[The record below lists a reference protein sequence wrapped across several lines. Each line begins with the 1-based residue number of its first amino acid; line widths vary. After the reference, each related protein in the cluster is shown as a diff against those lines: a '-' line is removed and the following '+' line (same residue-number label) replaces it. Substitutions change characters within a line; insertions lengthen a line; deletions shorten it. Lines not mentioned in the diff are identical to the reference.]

1 MTNFNSSEFLI
12 NNKSIPTADSS
23 EYEAFWENE
32 DKKIT
37 EGVTINGFY
46 FSPFIY
52 WHLNY
57 ASLYLDIQQG
67 KRVIRQL
74 GRPQLWDTYFEID
87 DAIIKAETHEE
98 GKKGVVIVGSRRIS
112 KTMLTSSYIA
122 HKAITLKGGDHL
134 ISALN
139 QPDLNNTTQAVD
151 LTLRNLPEY
160 FRFPRIEDDWKRQVT
175 LGYKDKKTN
184 QRHEWSKIHVRNF
197 NEGNNT
203 EAAAGL
209 TLSSFML
216 EEAGKGDM
224 LACLAATIPC
234 FDSPYGWRCSPIVI
248 GTSGDMTKA
257 GDLEELFNNPE
268 AYNFLPVEVNE
279 TGKSYGLFVPGTKSL
294 KVPKE
299 PIPLGLHLEKEEPS
313 ELDNITIWIAD
324 EQKGKDQ
331 ILKTRE
337 QTKKSSGL
345 EAYLKEVMY
354 YPLTHE
360 ECFLELSQ
368 NIFPVDLL
376 QDQLT
381 KLVNQNIKADNVELY
396 MDVDGRVRHKFTDK
410 KPVEN
415 FPTKPSDNTE
425 GCIQIWEYPVLD
437 APYGLYSAGCLTPG
451 EKVMTDSGLK
461 DVEAINYSDK
471 LINQDGKFVQIEKL
485 LSHDVENE
493 NTYKVKVSNTFR
505 TTRFTSEHPIYVS
518 DPVYTPNKTLN
529 VSEFNFDY
537 VTADKIKVGQW
548 IKVPNIYRK
557 SNQVDFLSYW
567 KNEGFRIDRQIENP
581 LNDKDFWWFVGLYL
595 GDGYALKKSGK
606 LSISININE
615 VEYKNR
621 LVDVVRRLFD
631 RSVSIR
637 ERKNVLECNFK
648 FKQLAGFLHSYFGQY
663 SEGKILPEWVKY
675 LNEEFKLQLIQGYLN
690 SDGCITQH
698 TKGYYGTEFVSI
710 NLEMLE
716 GFQDILFSL
725 GIVSNLSK
733 MRDAKRYAITV
744 KECDIKECYHLRI
757 GHSGTLTLKQKLN
770 DSKDHKLNRIDDSIT
785 FGSRRNKGCFISE
798 DLDYIYFQIK
808 EICVSQYTGPV
819 YNFECETN
827 TFMCHHI
834 TTHNC
839 DPYKQSQAH
848 YSTSLGSTYIYK
860 RVHGLSG
867 EGWQNIVVA
876 SYTGRPKKIETWYE
890 NTKLLLKYYNSKA
903 LVENMDYGFIQHC
916 IDKNEAPKL
925 LERTPTFLNDIHP
938 NSTVNRDYGIH
949 MTKDI
954 KNYLLSL
961 IIEYITEV
969 IEIERDDQ
977 GNIVKERLG
986 VSRILDPL
994 LLKELIKFTPK
1005 LNVDRVVS
1013 FGLTLAMA
1021 KSLNN
1026 QVMIGNNDTDT
1037 RMKEYFRS
1045 SKKPSLFRQTR
1056 SPFKYN

>member
-1 MTNFNSSEFLI
+1 MSNFSSSEFLI
-12 NNKSIPTADSS
+12 NAKSIPDPESR
-23 EYEAFWENE
+23 EYTAFWENE

-37 EGVTINGFY
+37 EGITINGFY

-67 KRVIRQL
+67 KRVVRQL

-87 DAIIKAETHEE
+87 NAITRAETHED

-268 AYNFLPVEVNE
+268 AYNFLSVETNE

-294 KVPKE
+294 KVPKT
-299 PIPLGLHLEKEEPS
+299 PTPLGLHLGVEESS
-313 ELDNITIWIAD
+313 ELDDITIWVAD
-324 EQKGKDQ
+324 EEKGKEQ

-376 QDQLT
+376 QEQLS
-381 KLVNQNIKADNVELY
+381 KLINQDIKADNVELY
-396 MDVDGRVRHKFTDK
+396 LDVEGKVRHKFTDK

-415 FPTKPSDNTE
+415 FPTKPSDNLE
-425 GCIQIWEYPVLD
+425 GCIQIWEYPLMD
-437 APYGLYSAGCLTPG
+437 APYGLYTAGT
-451 EKVMTDSGLK
+451 
-461 DVEAINYSDK
+461 
-471 LINQDGKFVQIEKL
+471 
-485 LSHDVENE
+485 
-493 NTYKVKVSNTFR
+493 
-505 TTRFTSEHPIYVS
+505 
-518 DPVYTPNKTLN
+518 
-529 VSEFNFDY
+529 
-537 VTADKIKVGQW
+537 
-548 IKVPNIYRK
+548 
-557 SNQVDFLSYW
+557 
-567 KNEGFRIDRQIENP
+567 
-581 LNDKDFWWFVGLYL
+581 
-595 GDGYALKKSGK
+595 
-606 LSISININE
+606 
-615 VEYKNR
+615 
-621 LVDVVRRLFD
+621 
-631 RSVSIR
+631 
-637 ERKNVLECNFK
+637 
-648 FKQLAGFLHSYFGQY
+648 
-663 SEGKILPEWVKY
+663 
-675 LNEEFKLQLIQGYLN
+675 
-690 SDGCITQH
+690 
-698 TKGYYGTEFVSI
+698 
-710 NLEMLE
+710 
-716 GFQDILFSL
+716 
-725 GIVSNLSK
+725 
-733 MRDAKRYAITV
+733 
-744 KECDIKECYHLRI
+744 
-757 GHSGTLTLKQKLN
+757 
-770 DSKDHKLNRIDDSIT
+770 
-785 FGSRRNKGCFISE
+785 
-798 DLDYIYFQIK
+798 
-808 EICVSQYTGPV
+808 
-819 YNFECETN
+819 
-827 TFMCHHI
+827 
-834 TTHNC
+834 

-860 RVHGLSG
+860 RVHGLTG

-876 SYTGRPKKIETWYE
+876 AYTGRPKKIDTWYE
-890 NTKLLLKYYNSKA
+890 TTKLLLKYYNAKS

-916 IDKNEAPKL
+916 VDKNEGQRL

-954 KNYLLSL
+954 KNYILSL
-961 IIEYITEV
+961 IIEYLTEV
-969 IEIERDDQ
+969 IDIERDEQ
-977 GNIVKERLG
+977 GNTIRERLG

-1021 KSLNN
+1021 KSLNT
-1026 QVMIGNNDTDT
+1026 QVVIRNNDDDT

-1045 SKKPSLFRQTR
+1045 TKKPSLFRQTR
-1056 SPFKYN
+1056 SPFRL

>member
-1 MTNFNSSEFLI
+1 MSSFTNSEFLI
-12 NNKSIPTADSS
+12 NVKSLPDPESS
-23 EYEAFWENE
+23 EYESFWENE

-57 ASLYLDIQQG
+57 ASLYLDVQQG

-87 DAIIKAETHEE
+87 DAITKAETHVE

-299 PIPLGLHLEKEEPS
+299 PKPLGLHIGKEESS
-313 ELDNITIWIAD
+313 ELDNITIWVAD
-324 EQKGKDQ
+324 EEKGKEQ

-376 QDQLT
+376 QEQLT
-381 KLVNQNIKADNVELY
+381 KIVSQEIKADNVELY
-396 MDVDGRVRHKFTDK
+396 LDSDGRVKHKFTDK

-415 FPTKPSDNTE
+415 FPTKPSDNIE
-425 GCIQIWEYPVLD
+425 GCIQIWEYPVPD
-437 APYGLYSAGCLTPG
+437 APYGLYSAG
-451 EKVMTDSGLK
+451 
-461 DVEAINYSDK
+461 N
-471 LINQDGKFVQIEKL
+471 
-485 LSHDVENE
+485 
-493 NTYKVKVSNTFR
+493 
-505 TTRFTSEHPIYVS
+505 
-518 DPVYTPNKTLN
+518 
-529 VSEFNFDY
+529 
-537 VTADKIKVGQW
+537 
-548 IKVPNIYRK
+548 
-557 SNQVDFLSYW
+557 
-567 KNEGFRIDRQIENP
+567 
-581 LNDKDFWWFVGLYL
+581 
-595 GDGYALKKSGK
+595 
-606 LSISININE
+606 
-615 VEYKNR
+615 
-621 LVDVVRRLFD
+621 
-631 RSVSIR
+631 
-637 ERKNVLECNFK
+637 
-648 FKQLAGFLHSYFGQY
+648 
-663 SEGKILPEWVKY
+663 
-675 LNEEFKLQLIQGYLN
+675 
-690 SDGCITQH
+690 
-698 TKGYYGTEFVSI
+698 
-710 NLEMLE
+710 
-716 GFQDILFSL
+716 
-725 GIVSNLSK
+725 
-733 MRDAKRYAITV
+733 
-744 KECDIKECYHLRI
+744 
-757 GHSGTLTLKQKLN
+757 
-770 DSKDHKLNRIDDSIT
+770 
-785 FGSRRNKGCFISE
+785 
-798 DLDYIYFQIK
+798 
-808 EICVSQYTGPV
+808 
-819 YNFECETN
+819 
-827 TFMCHHI
+827 
-834 TTHNC
+834 

-860 RVHGLSG
+860 RVHGLSS
-867 EGWQNIVVA
+867 EGWQNIIVA
-876 SYTGRPKKIETWYE
+876 AYTGRPKKIETWYE
-890 NTKLLLKYYNSKA
+890 NTKLLLKYYNAKA

-916 IDKNEAPKL
+916 IDKNEAPRL

-954 KNYLLSL
+954 KNHLLSL
-961 IIEYITEV
+961 IIEYLTEV
-969 IEIERDDQ
+969 IEIERDEQ
-977 GNIVKERLG
+977 GNIIKERLG

-1005 LNVDRVVS
+1005 LNVDRVIA

-1026 QVMIGNNDTDT
+1026 QVVIGDSSNNDE
-1037 RMKEYFRS
+1037 RLKEYFRA

-1056 SPFKYN
+1056 SPFKLN

>member
-1 MTNFNSSEFLI
+1 MANFNSTEFLI
-12 NNKSIPTADSS
+12 NNKSIPDVDSS

-46 FSPFIY
+46 FSPFVY

-57 ASLYLDIQQG
+57 ASLYLDIEQG
-67 KRVIRQL
+67 KRIIRKL
-74 GRPQLWDTYFEID
+74 DRPQLWDTYFDID
-87 DAIIKAETHEE
+87 NAISRAETHPD

-299 PIPLGLHLEKEEPS
+299 PKPLGLYLEKEEAS
-313 ELDNITIWIAD
+313 ELDNITIWVAD
-324 EQKGKDQ
+324 EEIGKEK

-376 QDQLT
+376 QDQLS
-381 KLVNQNIKADNVELY
+381 KIVNQDIKSNNVELY
-396 MDVDGRVRHKFTDK
+396 SDVDGKVRHKFTDK

-415 FPTKPSDNTE
+415 FPVKPSDNLE
-425 GCIQIWEYPVLD
+425 GCIQIWEYPLLD
-437 APYGLYSAGCLTPG
+437 APYGLYSAGT
-451 EKVMTDSGLK
+451 
-461 DVEAINYSDK
+461 
-471 LINQDGKFVQIEKL
+471 
-485 LSHDVENE
+485 
-493 NTYKVKVSNTFR
+493 
-505 TTRFTSEHPIYVS
+505 
-518 DPVYTPNKTLN
+518 
-529 VSEFNFDY
+529 
-537 VTADKIKVGQW
+537 
-548 IKVPNIYRK
+548 
-557 SNQVDFLSYW
+557 
-567 KNEGFRIDRQIENP
+567 
-581 LNDKDFWWFVGLYL
+581 
-595 GDGYALKKSGK
+595 
-606 LSISININE
+606 
-615 VEYKNR
+615 
-621 LVDVVRRLFD
+621 
-631 RSVSIR
+631 
-637 ERKNVLECNFK
+637 
-648 FKQLAGFLHSYFGQY
+648 
-663 SEGKILPEWVKY
+663 
-675 LNEEFKLQLIQGYLN
+675 
-690 SDGCITQH
+690 
-698 TKGYYGTEFVSI
+698 
-710 NLEMLE
+710 
-716 GFQDILFSL
+716 
-725 GIVSNLSK
+725 
-733 MRDAKRYAITV
+733 
-744 KECDIKECYHLRI
+744 
-757 GHSGTLTLKQKLN
+757 
-770 DSKDHKLNRIDDSIT
+770 
-785 FGSRRNKGCFISE
+785 
-798 DLDYIYFQIK
+798 
-808 EICVSQYTGPV
+808 
-819 YNFECETN
+819 
-827 TFMCHHI
+827 
-834 TTHNC
+834 

-890 NTKLLLKYYNSKA
+890 NTKLLLKYYNAKT
-903 LVENMDYGFIQHC
+903 LCENMDYGFIQHC
-916 IDKNEAPKL
+916 VDKNEGPKI

-961 IIEYITEV
+961 IIEYLTEV
-969 IEIERDDQ
+969 IDIERDEQ

-1005 LNVDRVVS
+1005 LNVDRIVS

-1021 KSLNN
+1021 KSLNT

-1037 RMKEYFRS
+1037 RMKEYFKS

-1056 SPFKYN
+1056 SPFRL

>member
-1 MTNFNSSEFLI
+1 MSNLSSPEFLI
-12 NNKSIPTADSS
+12 NMKSIPDAESS
-23 EYEAFWENE
+23 EYVSFWENE

-37 EGVTINGFY
+37 EGITINGFY
-46 FSPFIY
+46 FSPFVY

-57 ASLYLDIQQG
+57 ASLYLDLQQG
-67 KRVIRQL
+67 KRVIRKL
-74 GRPQLWDTYFEID
+74 DRPQLWDTYFEID
-87 DAIIKAETHEE
+87 DVISKAETHEE

-112 KTMLTSSYIA
+112 KSMLTSSYIA
-122 HKAITLKGGDHL
+122 HKAVTLRGGDHL

-151 LTLRNLPEY
+151 LTLRNLPDY

-279 TGKSYGLFVPGTKSL
+279 TGKSYGLFIPGTKSL
-294 KVPKE
+294 KVPKT
-299 PIPLGLHLEKEEPS
+299 PTPLGLYLEKDNPS
-313 ELDNITIWIAD
+313 ELDNITLWLAD
-324 EQKGKDQ
+324 DVKGKEM
-331 ILKTRE
+331 ILKNRE
-337 QTKKSSGL
+337 QVKKASGL

-381 KLVNQNIKADNVELY
+381 KIVSQEIKPDSVELFL
-396 MDVDGRVRHKFTDK
+396 DTTGKVKHKFTDK

-415 FPTKPSDNTE
+415 FPTKPADSIE
-425 GCIQIWEYPVLD
+425 GCVQIWEYPLSD
-437 APYGLYSAGCLTPG
+437 APYGLY
-451 EKVMTDSGLK
+451 
-461 DVEAINYSDK
+461 
-471 LINQDGKFVQIEKL
+471 
-485 LSHDVENE
+485 
-493 NTYKVKVSNTFR
+493 
-505 TTRFTSEHPIYVS
+505 
-518 DPVYTPNKTLN
+518 
-529 VSEFNFDY
+529 
-537 VTADKIKVGQW
+537 
-548 IKVPNIYRK
+548 
-557 SNQVDFLSYW
+557 
-567 KNEGFRIDRQIENP
+567 
-581 LNDKDFWWFVGLYL
+581 
-595 GDGYALKKSGK
+595 
-606 LSISININE
+606 
-615 VEYKNR
+615 
-621 LVDVVRRLFD
+621 
-631 RSVSIR
+631 
-637 ERKNVLECNFK
+637 
-648 FKQLAGFLHSYFGQY
+648 
-663 SEGKILPEWVKY
+663 
-675 LNEEFKLQLIQGYLN
+675 
-690 SDGCITQH
+690 
-698 TKGYYGTEFVSI
+698 
-710 NLEMLE
+710 
-716 GFQDILFSL
+716 
-725 GIVSNLSK
+725 
-733 MRDAKRYAITV
+733 
-744 KECDIKECYHLRI
+744 
-757 GHSGTLTLKQKLN
+757 
-770 DSKDHKLNRIDDSIT
+770 
-785 FGSRRNKGCFISE
+785 
-798 DLDYIYFQIK
+798 
-808 EICVSQYTGPV
+808 TGGA
-819 YNFECETN
+819 
-827 TFMCHHI
+827 
-834 TTHNC
+834 

-860 RVHGLSG
+860 RVHDLSG
-867 EGWQNIVVA
+867 EGWQNMVVA
-876 SYTGRPKKIETWYE
+876 AYTGRPKKIETWYE
-890 NTKLLLKYYNSKA
+890 NTKLLLKYYNAKV

-916 IDKNEAPKL
+916 VDKNEAPRL

-954 KNYLLSL
+954 KNYILSL

-969 IEIERDDQ
+969 IDVERDES
-977 GNIVKERLG
+977 GNITKERLG
-986 VSRILDPL
+986 VTRILDPL

-1005 LNVDRVVS
+1005 LNVDRVIS
-1013 FGLTLAMA
+1013 FGLTIAMA

-1026 QVMIGNNDTDT
+1026 QVKIGDNSADT
-1037 RMKEYFRS
+1037 RMKEYFRA

-1056 SPFKYN
+1056 SPFKI

>member
-1 MTNFNSSEFLI
+1 MSNFNSSEFLI
-12 NNKSIPTADSS
+12 NVKSIPDPESR
-23 EYEAFWENE
+23 EYTAFWENE

-37 EGVTINGFY
+37 EGITINGFY

-67 KRVIRQL
+67 KRVVRQL

-87 DAIIKAETHEE
+87 NAITRAETHED

-268 AYNFLPVEVNE
+268 AYNFLSVETNE

-294 KVPKE
+294 KVPKT
-299 PIPLGLHLEKEEPS
+299 PVPLGLHLEVKEAS

-324 EQKGKDQ
+324 EEKGKEQ

-376 QDQLT
+376 QEQLS
-381 KLVNQNIKADNVELY
+381 KLINQDIKADNVELY
-396 MDVDGRVRHKFTDK
+396 LDVEGKVRHKFTDK

-415 FPTKPSDNTE
+415 FPTKPSDNLE
-425 GCIQIWEYPVLD
+425 GCIQIWEYPLMD
-437 APYGLYSAGCLTPG
+437 APYGLYTAGT
-451 EKVMTDSGLK
+451 
-461 DVEAINYSDK
+461 
-471 LINQDGKFVQIEKL
+471 
-485 LSHDVENE
+485 
-493 NTYKVKVSNTFR
+493 
-505 TTRFTSEHPIYVS
+505 
-518 DPVYTPNKTLN
+518 
-529 VSEFNFDY
+529 
-537 VTADKIKVGQW
+537 
-548 IKVPNIYRK
+548 
-557 SNQVDFLSYW
+557 
-567 KNEGFRIDRQIENP
+567 
-581 LNDKDFWWFVGLYL
+581 
-595 GDGYALKKSGK
+595 
-606 LSISININE
+606 
-615 VEYKNR
+615 
-621 LVDVVRRLFD
+621 
-631 RSVSIR
+631 
-637 ERKNVLECNFK
+637 
-648 FKQLAGFLHSYFGQY
+648 
-663 SEGKILPEWVKY
+663 
-675 LNEEFKLQLIQGYLN
+675 
-690 SDGCITQH
+690 
-698 TKGYYGTEFVSI
+698 
-710 NLEMLE
+710 
-716 GFQDILFSL
+716 
-725 GIVSNLSK
+725 
-733 MRDAKRYAITV
+733 
-744 KECDIKECYHLRI
+744 
-757 GHSGTLTLKQKLN
+757 
-770 DSKDHKLNRIDDSIT
+770 
-785 FGSRRNKGCFISE
+785 
-798 DLDYIYFQIK
+798 
-808 EICVSQYTGPV
+808 
-819 YNFECETN
+819 
-827 TFMCHHI
+827 
-834 TTHNC
+834 

-860 RVHGLSG
+860 RVHGLAG

-876 SYTGRPKKIETWYE
+876 SYTGRPKKIDTWYE
-890 NTKLLLKYYNSKA
+890 TTKLLLKYYNAKS

-916 IDKNEAPKL
+916 VDKNEGQRL

-954 KNYLLSL
+954 KNYILSL
-961 IIEYITEV
+961 IIEYLTEV
-969 IEIERDDQ
+969 IDIERDEQ
-977 GNIVKERLG
+977 GNTTRERLG

-1021 KSLNN
+1021 KSLNT
-1026 QVMIGNNDTDT
+1026 QVVIRNNDDDT

-1045 SKKPSLFRQTR
+1045 TKKPSLFRQTR
-1056 SPFKYN
+1056 SPFRL

>member
-1 MTNFNSSEFLI
+1 MANFNSTEFLI
-12 NNKSIPTADSS
+12 NNKSIPDVDSS

-46 FSPFIY
+46 FSPFVY

-57 ASLYLDIQQG
+57 ASLYLDIEQG
-67 KRVIRQL
+67 KRIIRKL
-74 GRPQLWDTYFEID
+74 DRPQLWDTYFDID
-87 DAIIKAETHEE
+87 NAISKAETHPD

-299 PIPLGLHLEKEEPS
+299 PKPLGLYLGKEEAS
-313 ELDNITIWIAD
+313 ELDNITIWVAD
-324 EQKGKDQ
+324 EELGKEK

-376 QDQLT
+376 QDQLS
-381 KLVNQNIKADNVELY
+381 KIVNQDIKANNVELY
-396 MDVDGRVRHKFTDK
+396 SDVDGKVRHKFTDK

-415 FPTKPSDNTE
+415 FPVKPSDNLE
-425 GCIQIWEYPVLD
+425 GCIQIWEYPLLD
-437 APYGLYSAGCLTPG
+437 APYGLYSAGT
-451 EKVMTDSGLK
+451 
-461 DVEAINYSDK
+461 
-471 LINQDGKFVQIEKL
+471 
-485 LSHDVENE
+485 
-493 NTYKVKVSNTFR
+493 
-505 TTRFTSEHPIYVS
+505 
-518 DPVYTPNKTLN
+518 
-529 VSEFNFDY
+529 
-537 VTADKIKVGQW
+537 
-548 IKVPNIYRK
+548 
-557 SNQVDFLSYW
+557 
-567 KNEGFRIDRQIENP
+567 
-581 LNDKDFWWFVGLYL
+581 
-595 GDGYALKKSGK
+595 
-606 LSISININE
+606 
-615 VEYKNR
+615 
-621 LVDVVRRLFD
+621 
-631 RSVSIR
+631 
-637 ERKNVLECNFK
+637 
-648 FKQLAGFLHSYFGQY
+648 
-663 SEGKILPEWVKY
+663 
-675 LNEEFKLQLIQGYLN
+675 
-690 SDGCITQH
+690 
-698 TKGYYGTEFVSI
+698 
-710 NLEMLE
+710 
-716 GFQDILFSL
+716 
-725 GIVSNLSK
+725 
-733 MRDAKRYAITV
+733 
-744 KECDIKECYHLRI
+744 
-757 GHSGTLTLKQKLN
+757 
-770 DSKDHKLNRIDDSIT
+770 
-785 FGSRRNKGCFISE
+785 
-798 DLDYIYFQIK
+798 
-808 EICVSQYTGPV
+808 
-819 YNFECETN
+819 
-827 TFMCHHI
+827 
-834 TTHNC
+834 

-890 NTKLLLKYYNSKA
+890 NTKLLLKYYNAKT
-903 LVENMDYGFIQHC
+903 LCENMDYGFIQHC
-916 IDKNEAPKL
+916 VDKNEGPKI

-961 IIEYITEV
+961 IIEYLTEV
-969 IEIERDDQ
+969 IDIERDEQ

-1005 LNVDRVVS
+1005 LNVDRIVS

-1021 KSLNN
+1021 KSLNT

-1037 RMKEYFRS
+1037 RMKEYFKS
-1045 SKKPSLFRQTR
+1045 SKKSSLFRQTR
-1056 SPFKYN
+1056 SPFRL